1 MVERSRFLDRVQALR
16 MPQVEA
22 LGLSS
27 AEAVRASHIE
37 TLQMCGEGRL
47 RLLGGNRSPWHGL
60 CCYNAKRGPSQLRM
74 FVVRLIGVLVL
85 VALNGFFAAA
95 EFSLVAVRLSRV
107 RQLVQNG
114 NARAKIVEGLLS
126 DLHRVVSGVQL
137 GITLASLALGA
148 LGENTLANLIQ
159 TLWPGGGGARA
170 ALFAHAS
177 ALAGAFALL
186 SAVHVVIGE
195 LVPKTVSL
203 ARAERVAL
211 LIARPFSWFLN
222 TFRWVID
229 LLDGI
234 SGAIVKALGVSEP
247 QGHSAAHST
256 EELQIQIQQA
266 RERGL
271 IAPGEEKFI
280 VSAIELGQV
289 QVREIMVPRPD
300 MHVLPVESSLDEV
313 MRAFATTQRSR
324 IPVYRGT
331 EDQVL
336 GFVHIKDMIWVL
348 LDRERRL
355 EENLEPSPFDLRRVI
370 REILIVPETKPAS
383 ELLAELRNR
392 RVGMALVVDEFGSIL
407 GLLTLEDILEQVVG
421 EVYDEFDVVERPLT
435 LADGAVIFDAAL
447 NVRDLDTQYN
457 ITLPEDPAY
466 ATVGGFVLDQLGFI
480 PRGGE
485 SFEYGNSRFTVV
497 EMDGKRVARVKIERI
512 LSLSD
517 AQKIGL
523 PVADSSQAATGMD
536 AVKSHSD
543 SSARTQ

>member
-1 MVERSRFLDRVQALR
+1 
-16 MPQVEA
+16 
-22 LGLSS
+22 
-27 AEAVRASHIE
+27 
-37 TLQMCGEGRL
+37 
-47 RLLGGNRSPWHGL
+47 
-60 CCYNAKRGPSQLRM
+60 M
-74 FVVRLIGVLVL
+74 FAVRLIGVLAL

-107 RQLVQNG
+107 RQLVQKG
-114 NARAKIVEGLLS
+114 DIRARVVEGLLG

-137 GITLASLALGA
+137 GITLTSLALGA
-148 LGENTLANLIQ
+148 LGESTLAGMFQNI
-159 TLWPGGGGARA
+159 WPGVAGTRTAFLAHAA
-170 ALFAHAS
+170 ALT
-177 ALAGAFALL
+177 GAFALL
-186 SAVHVVIGE
+186 SALHVVIGE

-211 LIARPFSWFLN
+211 LVARPFGWFLN
-222 TFRWVID
+222 TFRWAID

-247 QGHSAAHST
+247 QGHGAAHST

-271 IAPGEEKFI
+271 LAPGEEKFI

-300 MHVLPVESSLDEV
+300 MHTLPVESTLDEV

-324 IPVYRGT
+324 IPVYRGS
-331 EDQVL
+331 EDQIL
-336 GFVHIKDMIWVL
+336 GFVHIKDMLWVL

-355 EENLEPSPFDLRRVI
+355 EEDLSPSLFDLRRVL
-370 REILIVPETKPAS
+370 REVLIVPETKPAD
-383 ELLAELRNR
+383 ELLVELRSH

-407 GLLTLEDILEQVVG
+407 GLVTLEDILEQVVG
-421 EVYDEFDVVERPLT
+421 EIYDEFDVVERPLT

-457 ITLPEDPAY
+457 IALPEDPAY

-485 SFEYGNSRFTVV
+485 SFEFGNFRFTVV
-497 EMDGKRVARVKIERI
+497 AMDGKRVARVKIQRTRPMAEERKPGQ
-512 LSLSD
+512 SATDAAQPVNVSKFSD
-517 AQKIGL
+517 
-523 PVADSSQAATGMD
+523 
-536 AVKSHSD
+536 SD
-543 SSARTQ
+543 SSAKTR